1 MSDTPETLPD
11 TENAE
16 DADTPDAITHG
27 SIFKRFWPQISGTFA
42 LLTIE
47 NVLGVIEPLLLGIA
61 INRMI
66 ENDFSGLIWLAALE
80 LTFIII
86 GIGRRMY
93 DTRVYT
99 RIYAQVGSDV
109 VAREQAKGAPMTQIN
124 ARAGL
129 IKEVVDFFEDI
140 LPLSLTAGF
149 TLIGSLVMIAFLDF
163 RVFIVAAVA
172 TVLTG
177 LVFFLASKRIHT
189 LNKALNNQYEKQ
201 IEIFERMRA
210 SSRDRHFRR
219 LALWQVRL
227 SDLESLNFGLTYL
240 FLVTALLFGIYD
252 AVTRLDAPIG
262 TVFALMTYLFQF
274 VQSVVALP
282 ITYQQGIRT
291 REITERVSD

>member
-1 MSDTPETLPD
+1 MSADPLTQSPPE
-11 TENAE
+11 
-16 DADTPDAITHG
+16 AISHG

-42 LLTIE
+42 LLTVE
-47 NVLGVIEPLLLGIA
+47 NVLGVAEPLVLGIA
-61 INRMI
+61 INRLV
-66 ENDFSGLIWLAALE
+66 EQDWTGLAWLAALE
-80 LTFIII
+80 LTFIIV
-86 GIGRRMY
+86 GIVRRMY

-99 RIYAQVGSDV
+99 RIYARVGSDL
-109 VAREQAKGAPMTQIN
+109 VAREQAKGSPITQVN
-124 ARAGL
+124 ARADL
-129 IKEVVDFFEDI
+129 IKEVVDFFEQI

-163 RVFIVAAVA
+163 RVFVVATVA

-177 LVFFLASKRIHT
+177 LVFWIASKRIHT
-189 LNKALNNQYEKQ
+189 LNKALNNQYERQ
-201 IEIFERMRA
+201 IEVFERMRA
-210 SSRDRHFRR
+210 SSRNRHFRR
-219 LALWQVRL
+219 LAMWQVRL

-240 FLVTALLFGIYD
+240 FLIAAMLFGIYD

-291 REITERVSD
+291 SEITQRVSD

>member
-1 MSDTPETLPD
+1 MSADPLTQSPPE
-11 TENAE
+11 
-16 DADTPDAITHG
+16 AISHG

-42 LLTIE
+42 LLTVE
-47 NVLGVIEPLLLGIA
+47 NVLGVAEPLVLGIA
-61 INRMI
+61 INRLV
-66 ENDFSGLIWLAALE
+66 EQDWTGLAWLAALE
-80 LTFIII
+80 LTFIIV
-86 GIGRRMY
+86 GIVRRMY

-99 RIYAQVGSDV
+99 RIYARVGSDL
-109 VAREQAKGAPMTQIN
+109 VAREQAKGSPITQVN
-124 ARAGL
+124 ARADL
-129 IKEVVDFFEDI
+129 IKEVVDFFEQI

-163 RVFIVAAVA
+163 RVFVVATVA

-177 LVFFLASKRIHT
+177 LVFWIASKRIHT
-189 LNKALNNQYEKQ
+189 LNKALNNQYERQ
-201 IEIFERMRA
+201 IEVFERMRA

-219 LALWQVRL
+219 LAMWQVRL

-240 FLVTALLFGIYD
+240 FLIAAMLFGIYD

-291 REITERVSD
+291 SEITQRVSD

>member
-1 MSDTPETLPD
+1 MSADPLTQSPPE
-11 TENAE
+11 
-16 DADTPDAITHG
+16 AISHG

-42 LLTIE
+42 LLTVE
-47 NVLGVIEPLLLGIA
+47 NVLGVAEPLVLGIA
-61 INRMI
+61 INRLV
-66 ENDFSGLIWLAALE
+66 EQDWTGLAWLAALE
-80 LTFIII
+80 LTFIIV
-86 GIGRRMY
+86 GIVRRMY

-99 RIYAQVGSDV
+99 RIYAKVGSDL
-109 VAREQAKGAPMTQIN
+109 VAREQAKGSPITQVN
-124 ARAGL
+124 ARADL
-129 IKEVVDFFEDI
+129 IKEVVDFFEQI

-163 RVFIVAAVA
+163 RVFVVATVA

-177 LVFFLASKRIHT
+177 LVFWIASKRIHT
-189 LNKALNNQYEKQ
+189 LNKALNNQYERQ
-201 IEIFERMRA
+201 IEVFERMRA

-219 LALWQVRL
+219 LAMWQVRL

-240 FLVTALLFGIYD
+240 FLIAAMLFGIYD

-291 REITERVSD
+291 SEITQRVSD

>member
-1 MSDTPETLPD
+1 MSPESSSKTP
-11 TENAE
+11 
-16 DADTPDAITHG
+16 ADTPPEAISHG

-42 LLTIE
+42 LLTVE
-47 NVLGVIEPLLLGIA
+47 NVLGVAEPLVLGIA
-61 INRMI
+61 INRLV
-66 ENDFSGLIWLAALE
+66 EQDWTGLAWLAALE
-80 LTFIII
+80 LTFIIV
-86 GIGRRMY
+86 GIVRRMY

-99 RIYAQVGSDV
+99 RIYAKVGSDL
-109 VAREQAKGAPMTQIN
+109 VAREQAKGSPITQVN
-124 ARAGL
+124 ARADL
-129 IKEVVDFFEDI
+129 IKEVVDFFEQI

-163 RVFIVAAVA
+163 RVFVVATVA

-177 LVFFLASKRIHT
+177 LVFWVASKRIHT
-189 LNKALNNQYEKQ
+189 LNKALNNQYERQ
-201 IEIFERMRA
+201 IEVFERMRA

-219 LALWQVRL
+219 LAMWQVRL

-240 FLVTALLFGIYD
+240 FLIAAMLFGIYD

-291 REITERVSD
+291 PEITQRVSD

>member
-1 MSDTPETLPD
+1 MSADPLTQSPPE
-11 TENAE
+11 
-16 DADTPDAITHG
+16 AISHG

-42 LLTIE
+42 LLTVE
-47 NVLGVIEPLLLGIA
+47 NVLGVAEPLVLGIA
-61 INRMI
+61 INRLV
-66 ENDFSGLIWLAALE
+66 EQDWTGLAWLAALE
-80 LTFIII
+80 LTFIIV
-86 GIGRRMY
+86 GIVRRMY

-99 RIYAQVGSDV
+99 RIYAKVGSDL
-109 VAREQAKGAPMTQIN
+109 VAREQAKGSPITQVN
-124 ARAGL
+124 ARADL
-129 IKEVVDFFEDI
+129 IKEVVDFFEQI

-163 RVFIVAAVA
+163 RVFVVATVA

-177 LVFFLASKRIHT
+177 LVFWIASKRIHT
-189 LNKALNNQYEKQ
+189 LNKALNNQYERQ
-201 IEIFERMRA
+201 IEVFERMHA

-219 LALWQVRL
+219 LAMWQVRL

-240 FLVTALLFGIYD
+240 FLIAAMLFGIYD

-291 REITERVSD
+291 SEITQRVSD

>member
-1 MSDTPETLPD
+1 MS
-11 TENAE
+11 
-16 DADTPDAITHG
+16 ADPLTQSPSEAISHG

-42 LLTIE
+42 LLTVE
-47 NVLGVIEPLLLGIA
+47 NVLGVAEPLVLGIA
-61 INRMI
+61 INRLV
-66 ENDFSGLIWLAALE
+66 EQDWTGLAWLAALE
-80 LTFIII
+80 LTFIIV
-86 GIGRRMY
+86 GIVRRMY

-99 RIYAQVGSDV
+99 RIYAKVGSDL
-109 VAREQAKGAPMTQIN
+109 VAREQAKGSPITQVN
-124 ARAGL
+124 ARADL
-129 IKEVVDFFEDI
+129 IKEVVDFFEQI

-163 RVFIVAAVA
+163 RVFVVATVA

-177 LVFFLASKRIHT
+177 LVFWIASKRIHT
-189 LNKALNNQYEKQ
+189 LNKALNNQYERQ
-201 IEIFERMRA
+201 IEVFERMRA
-210 SSRDRHFRR
+210 SSRNRHFRR
-219 LALWQVRL
+219 LAMWQVRL

-240 FLVTALLFGIYD
+240 FLIAAMLFGIYD

-291 REITERVSD
+291 SEITQRVSD

>member
-1 MSDTPETLPD
+1 MSADPLTQSPPE
-11 TENAE
+11 
-16 DADTPDAITHG
+16 AISHG

-42 LLTIE
+42 LLTVE
-47 NVLGVIEPLLLGIA
+47 NVLGVAEPLVLGIA
-61 INRMI
+61 INRLV
-66 ENDFSGLIWLAALE
+66 EQDWTGLAWLAALE
-80 LTFIII
+80 LTFIIV
-86 GIGRRMY
+86 GIVRRMY

-99 RIYAQVGSDV
+99 RIYAKVGSDL
-109 VAREQAKGAPMTQIN
+109 VAREQAKGSPITQVN
-124 ARAGL
+124 ARADL
-129 IKEVVDFFEDI
+129 IKEVVDFFEQI

-163 RVFIVAAVA
+163 RVFVVATVA

-177 LVFFLASKRIHT
+177 LVFWIASKRIHT
-189 LNKALNNQYEKQ
+189 LNKALNNQYERQ
-201 IEIFERMRA
+201 IEVFERMRA
-210 SSRDRHFRR
+210 SSRNRHFRR
-219 LALWQVRL
+219 LAMWQVRL

-240 FLVTALLFGIYD
+240 FLIAAMLFGIYD

-291 REITERVSD
+291 SEITQRVSD

>member
-1 MSDTPETLPD
+1 MSADPLTQSPPE
-11 TENAE
+11 
-16 DADTPDAITHG
+16 AINHG
-27 SIFKRFWPQISGTFA
+27 TIFKRFWPQISGTFA
-42 LLTIE
+42 LLTVE
-47 NVLGVIEPLLLGIA
+47 NVLGVAEPLVLGIA
-61 INRMI
+61 INRLV
-66 ENDFSGLIWLAALE
+66 EQDWTGLTWLAALE
-80 LTFIII
+80 LTFIIV
-86 GIGRRMY
+86 GIVRRMY

-99 RIYAQVGSDV
+99 RIYAKVGSDL
-109 VAREQAKGAPMTQIN
+109 VAREQAKGSPITQVN
-124 ARAGL
+124 ARADL
-129 IKEVVDFFEDI
+129 IKEVVDFFEQI

-163 RVFIVAAVA
+163 RVFVVATVA

-177 LVFFLASKRIHT
+177 LVFWIASKRIHT
-189 LNKALNNQYEKQ
+189 LNKALNNQYERQ
-201 IEIFERMRA
+201 IEVFERMRA

-219 LALWQVRL
+219 LAMWQVRL

-240 FLVTALLFGIYD
+240 FLIAAMLFGIYD

-291 REITERVSD
+291 SEITQRVSD

>member
-1 MSDTPETLPD
+1 MS
-11 TENAE
+11 
-16 DADTPDAITHG
+16 ADPLTQSPSEAISHG

-42 LLTIE
+42 LLTVE
-47 NVLGVIEPLLLGIA
+47 NVLGVAEPLVLGIA
-61 INRMI
+61 INRLV
-66 ENDFSGLIWLAALE
+66 EQDWTGLAWLAALE
-80 LTFIII
+80 LTFIIV
-86 GIGRRMY
+86 GIVRRMY

-99 RIYAQVGSDV
+99 RIYARVGSDL
-109 VAREQAKGAPMTQIN
+109 VAREQAKGSPITQVN
-124 ARAGL
+124 ARADL
-129 IKEVVDFFEDI
+129 IKEVVDFFEQI

-163 RVFIVAAVA
+163 RVFVVATVA

-177 LVFFLASKRIHT
+177 LVFWIASKRIHT
-189 LNKALNNQYEKQ
+189 LNKALNNQYERQ
-201 IEIFERMRA
+201 IEVFERMRA
-210 SSRDRHFRR
+210 SSRNRHFRR
-219 LALWQVRL
+219 LAMWQVRL

-240 FLVTALLFGIYD
+240 FLIAAMLFGIYD

-291 REITERVSD
+291 SEITQRVSD

>member
-1 MSDTPETLPD
+1 MSSETPSEVAAETP
-11 TENAE
+11 
-16 DADTPDAITHG
+16 ADTPPEAVSHG

-42 LLTIE
+42 LLTVE
-47 NVLGVIEPLLLGIA
+47 NVLGVAEPLVLGIA
-61 INRMI
+61 INRLV
-66 ENDFSGLIWLAALE
+66 EQDWTGLAWLAALE
-80 LTFIII
+80 LTFIIV
-86 GIGRRMY
+86 GIVRRMY

-99 RIYAQVGSDV
+99 RIYARVGSDL
-109 VAREQAKGAPMTQIN
+109 VAREQAKGSPITQVN
-124 ARAGL
+124 ARADL
-129 IKEVVDFFEDI
+129 IKEVVDFFEQI

-163 RVFIVAAVA
+163 RVFVVATVA

-177 LVFFLASKRIHT
+177 LVFWIASRRIHT
-189 LNKALNNQYEKQ
+189 LNKALNNQYERQ
-201 IEIFERMRA
+201 IEVFERMRA
-210 SSRDRHFRR
+210 SSRNRHFRR
-219 LALWQVRL
+219 LAMWQVRL

-240 FLVTALLFGIYD
+240 FLIAAMLFGIYD

-291 REITERVSD
+291 SEITQRVSD

>member
-1 MSDTPETLPD
+1 MTDTPKTTPETP
-11 TENAE
+11 TES
-16 DADTPDAITHG
+16 DATAPDAVTHG
-27 SIFKRFWPQISGTFA
+27 SIFRRFWPQISGTFA
-42 LLTIE
+42 LLTVE
-47 NVLGVIEPLLLGIA
+47 NVLGVFEPLLLGIA
-61 INRMI
+61 INRLV
-66 ENDFSGLIWLAALE
+66 EQDFTGLMWLAVLE
-80 LTFIII
+80 LAFILI

-99 RIYAQVGSDV
+99 RIYAKVGSDV
-109 VAREQAKGAPMTQIN
+109 VAREQAKGAPITQVN
-124 ARAGL
+124 ARADL

-149 TLIGSLVMIAFLDF
+149 TLIGSLVMIAILDF
-163 RVFIVAAVA
+163 RVFLVASVA

-177 LVFFLASKRIHT
+177 LVFFIASKRIHT

-201 IEIFERMRA
+201 IAVFERMRA

-240 FLVTALLFGIYD
+240 FLVGALLFGIYD

-291 REITERVSD
+291 HEITERVSD

>member
-1 MSDTPETLPD
+1 MSPESSSKTP
-11 TENAE
+11 
-16 DADTPDAITHG
+16 ADTPPEAISHG
-27 SIFKRFWPQISGTFA
+27 SIFNRFWPQISGTFA
-42 LLTIE
+42 LLTVE
-47 NVLGVIEPLLLGIA
+47 NVLGVAEPLVLGIA
-61 INRMI
+61 INRLV
-66 ENDFSGLIWLAALE
+66 EQDWTGLAWLAALE
-80 LTFIII
+80 LTFIIV
-86 GIGRRMY
+86 GIVRRMY

-99 RIYAQVGSDV
+99 RIYAKVGSDL
-109 VAREQAKGAPMTQIN
+109 VAREQAKGSPITQVN
-124 ARAGL
+124 ARADL
-129 IKEVVDFFEDI
+129 IKEVVDFFEQI

-163 RVFIVAAVA
+163 RVFVVATVA

-177 LVFFLASKRIHT
+177 LVFWIASKRIHT
-189 LNKALNNQYEKQ
+189 LNKALNNQYERQ
-201 IEIFERMRA
+201 IEVFERMRA

-219 LALWQVRL
+219 LAMWQVRL

-240 FLVTALLFGIYD
+240 FLIAAMLFGIYD

-291 REITERVSD
+291 SEITQRVSD